1 MRMQASITTQR
12 SGMVVAV
19 LDAEAARFTFAC
31 VIFAA
36 RFHEEIAPLARIVE
50 QQLRIEVGGT
60 LDGEASY
67 AGDPSRT
74 R

>member
-1 MRMQASITTQR
+1 MQASITTQR
-12 SGMVVAV
+12 SGMVIAV
-19 LDAEAARFTFAC
+19 LDAEAARVMFAC

-50 QQLRIEVGGT
+50 QQLQIEVGGI
-60 LDGEASY
+60 LQGDVSY

>member
-1 MRMQASITTQR
+1 MQASITAQR
-12 SGMVVAV
+12 NGMVVAV
-19 LDAEAARFTFAC
+19 LDAEAARVTFAC

-36 RFHEEIAPLARIVE
+36 RIHEEIVPLARIVE
-50 QQLRIEVGGT
+50 QQLQIEGSRT
-60 LDGEASY
+60 LEGDDSH

>member
-1 MRMQASITTQR
+1 MEASITTEKN
-12 SGMVVAV
+12 GIVVAV
-19 LDAEAARFTFAC
+19 LDAEAARVTFAC

-50 QQLRIEVGGT
+50 QQLRIDVDAALKGEVI
-60 LDGEASY
+60 Y
-67 AGDPSRT
+67 AGDPGRT

>member
-1 MRMQASITTQR
+1 MHASITAQKN
-12 SGMVVAV
+12 GMVVAV
-19 LDAEAARFTFAC
+19 LDTEAAQVTFAC

-36 RFHEEIAPLARIVE
+36 RIHEEIAPLARIVE
-50 QQLRIEVGGT
+50 QQLQIEGNGVIKG
-60 LDGEASY
+60 DDNY

>member
-1 MRMQASITTQR
+1 MQASITTER
-12 SGMVVAV
+12 SGTVVAV
-19 LDAEAARFTFAC
+19 LDAEAARVTFAC

-50 QQLRIEVGGT
+50 QQLQIEGGV
-60 LDGEASY
+60 SY
-67 AGDPSRT
+67 AGDSSRT

>member
-1 MRMQASITTQR
+1 MWASITTQKN
-12 SGMVVAV
+12 GMVVAL
-19 LDAEAARFTFAC
+19 LDAEAARATFAC

-36 RFHEEIAPLARIVE
+36 RIHEEIVPLARIVE
-50 QQLRIEVGGT
+50 QQLRI
-60 LDGEASY
+60 DADDAFRGEASY

>member
-1 MRMQASITTQR
+1 MHASITAQKN
-12 SGMVVAV
+12 GMVVAV
-19 LDAEAARFTFAC
+19 LDAEAAQVTFAC

-36 RFHEEIAPLARIVE
+36 RIHEEIAPLARIVE
-50 QQLRIEVGGT
+50 QQLQIEGIGVVKG
-60 LDGEASY
+60 DDSY

>member
-1 MRMQASITTQR
+1 MEASITTR
-12 SGMVVAV
+12 RNGMVVAV
-19 LDAEAARFTFAC
+19 LDAEAARVTFAC

-50 QQLRIEVGGT
+50 QQLRIDVDGALKGEVI
-60 LDGEASY
+60 Y
-67 AGDPSRT
+67 AGDPGRT

>member
-1 MRMQASITTQR
+1 MQASITAQKN
-12 SGMVVAV
+12 GMVVAV
-19 LDAEAARFTFAC
+19 LDAEAARVTFAC

-36 RFHEEIAPLARIVE
+36 RIHEEIAPLARIVE
-50 QQLRIEVGGT
+50 QQLQIEGIGVVKG
-60 LDGEASY
+60 DDNY

>member
-1 MRMQASITTQR
+1 VM
-12 SGMVVAV
+12 
-19 LDAEAARFTFAC
+19 
-31 VIFAA
+31 FAA

-50 QQLRIEVGGT
+50 QQLRIEVDGT
-60 LDGEASY
+60 LEGDVSY

>member
-1 MRMQASITTQR
+1 MEASITTEE
-12 SGMVVAV
+12 SGIVVAV
-19 LDAEAARFTFAC
+19 LDAEAARATFAC

-50 QQLRIEVGGT
+50 QQLRIVVDRNSEG
-60 LDGEASY
+60 DFSY
-67 AGDPSRT
+67 AGDPNRT